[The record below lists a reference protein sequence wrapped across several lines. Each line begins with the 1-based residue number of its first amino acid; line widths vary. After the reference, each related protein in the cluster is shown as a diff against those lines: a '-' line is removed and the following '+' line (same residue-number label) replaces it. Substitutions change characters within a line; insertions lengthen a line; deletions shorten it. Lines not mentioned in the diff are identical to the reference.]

1 MNIRSRRP
9 FRPSVAG
16 TLLLCLM
23 GVLFASLGTW
33 QTRRAAEKTALET
46 QFRDADRLPLATA
59 IERDER
65 FARIEASGHFD
76 TTRHILLDNQLLNG
90 RGGVHVFTPFTTH
103 GGEVVLV
110 NRGWLPLP
118 PDRRSLPDV
127 PTPAQQVVLTGLLN
141 LFPVPGRQ
149 VGEADNL
156 APDRWP
162 QLVTYMNQDD
172 IELAL
177 GLGLEDRIVQLSP
190 DNRHGFAGRD
200 WKPSFMSAD
209 RHRGYAVQWFA
220 LTAACVVLWLATGFR
235 KSPGSDT

>member
-1 MNIRSRRP
+1 MNNRAPRS
-9 FRPSVAG
+9 FRPTIAG
-16 TLLLCLM
+16 TLFLSLLA
-23 GVLFASLGTW
+23 VLFASLGTW
-33 QTRRAAEKTALET
+33 QTRRAAEKTALEA
-46 QFRDADRLPLATA
+46 QFRDAARLPLATA

-65 FARIEASGHFD
+65 FARVEAAGHYD
-76 TTRHILLDNQLLNG
+76 TARHILLDNQLWQG
-90 RGGVHVFTPFTTH
+90 RGGVHVFTPFTTR

-149 VGEADNL
+149 VGEADVL

-162 QLVTYMNQDD
+162 QLVTYMNQGD
-172 IELAL
+172 IERVL

-190 DNRHGFAGRD
+190 ENQHGFAGRD
-200 WKPSFMSAD
+200 WKPSFMSAE

-235 KSPGSDT
+235 KSPGSDA